1 MRFWNS
7 TVSFILKLIYGE
19 DWFLLGRVGKGLESD
34 LLRPVIL
41 PIKIFTQQG
50 LAELPQLASLHTC
63 CQASLR
69 EELSAP
75 PCNFTRRNTWIFTP
89 DFSWT
94 LCLVF
99 FFFAD
104 FNLNHSAIINY
115 KCMCKNILVHLVFH
129 QVQEWS
135 WEPLTHSKRWWISY
149 RFPERFQNFWWKIH
163 IFFMSIWL
171 LYTQYYNFTELQAC
185 FPYLW

>member
-7 TVSFILKLIYGE
+7 TVSFILTLIYGE
-19 DWFLLGRVGKGLESD
+19 DWFLLGRVGKRLESD

-41 PIKIFTQQG
+41 PVKIFTQQG
-50 LAELPQLASLHTC
+50 LAELSLLALLHTC
-63 CQASLR
+63 QTSLL

-115 KCMCKNILVHLVFH
+115 KCTCKNILVLLVFH
-129 QVQEWS
+129 QVQE
-135 WEPLTHSKRWWISY
+135 
-149 RFPERFQNFWWKIH
+149 
-163 IFFMSIWL
+163 
-171 LYTQYYNFTELQAC
+171 
-185 FPYLW
+185 

>member
-7 TVSFILKLIYGE
+7 TVSFILTLIYGE

-50 LAELPQLASLHTC
+50 LAELPLLALLHTC
-63 CQASLR
+63 QTSSL

-75 PCNFTRRNTWIFTP
+75 PCNFTRSNTWIFTP

-99 FFFAD
+99 FFFAG

-115 KCMCKNILVHLVFH
+115 KCMCKNILVLLVFH
-129 QVQEWS
+129 QVQE
-135 WEPLTHSKRWWISY
+135 
-149 RFPERFQNFWWKIH
+149 
-163 IFFMSIWL
+163 
-171 LYTQYYNFTELQAC
+171 
-185 FPYLW
+185 

>member
-7 TVSFILKLIYGE
+7 TVSFILTLIYGE

-41 PIKIFTQQG
+41 PIEIFTQQG
-50 LAELPQLASLHTC
+50 LAELPLLALLHTC
-63 CQASLR
+63 QTSLLG
-69 EELSAP
+69 ELSAP

-99 FFFAD
+99 LFFAG

-115 KCMCKNILVHLVFH
+115 KCMCKNILVLLVFH
-129 QVQEWS
+129 RVQE
-135 WEPLTHSKRWWISY
+135 
-149 RFPERFQNFWWKIH
+149 
-163 IFFMSIWL
+163 
-171 LYTQYYNFTELQAC
+171 
-185 FPYLW
+185 